1 MNLMMQHNKPRARP
15 KRALAVTVVVLEPSM
30 QDPLDETPEKIL
42 AAFWDLKKETGRYPR
57 TAHIAKKAG
66 FGNETY
72 VRKHLMDLVSTGH
85 IAAYKKKCWR
95 WCDCERAQSMISA
108 RPDIQVLYED
118 LVDRED
124 GQKF

>member
-1 MNLMMQHNKPRARP
+1 MNLMVPHNKPRARP
-15 KRALAVTVVVLEPSM
+15 KRVLAVTAVVLEPFM
-30 QDPLDETPEKIL
+30 NDPLDETPEKIL
-42 AAFWDLKKETGRYPR
+42 AAFWDLKKETGYYPR

-72 VRKHLMDLVSTGH
+72 VRRYLMDLVSTGH
-85 IAAYKKKCWR
+85 IAAYHKKCWR

-108 RPDIQVLYED
+108 RPDIQVCYID